1 MSAHESILNQ
11 RIQALCAAGAKV
23 GDAYRDA
30 EQEAGWGGV
39 KGQVDAFLVEFQ
51 EYYESLLTTFR
62 PESDILGLNLAG
74 ARKGA
79 PPPPPAAS
87 AAAVVGMDLA

>member
-1 MSAHESILNQ
+1 MSAHEGILSQ
-11 RIQALCAAGAKV
+11 RIQDLRAAGAKV
-23 GDAYRDA
+23 GEAYRDA

-39 KGQVDAFLVEFQ
+39 KGQVEAFLVEFQ
-51 EYYESLLTTFR
+51 EYYKSLLTTFR

-79 PPPPPAAS
+79 PPPPKAS
-87 AAAVVGMDLA
+87 AAAVVGMDLT